1 MENLPKRMPSA
12 AAMLVA
18 ASLLVLPGCMTTNK
32 ALDAA
37 GATASS
43 DTPSAQQPADAAAP
57 STAPRNKAYRD
68 PLIRNVSSDT
78 ASQANAQVAAAPSPL
93 PGSATG
99 APANIGG
106 LALQPTA
113 INAHAS
119 SIYSVPNSAMPA
131 LPAAGN
137 ATAYAPPPRISPAQ
151 ASVFSAPATPPAPP
165 QPQSGADVTMPD
177 QTSQKGVP
185 QTQSQAETQPATM
198 RSASLQGATR
208 NVLYSAPQVPAANGL
223 LGLLHKVALPGLTRT
238 APNGLHVQNDTIQ
251 VGCFQPDLIGMIK
264 SAENHFGR
272 PVVVT
277 SGYRDPSHNRLVGG
291 ADESLHKLC
300 DAADLK
306 VEGVSKWE
314 LASYLRSLPGRGGV
328 GTYCHTESVHLD
340 TGSQRDWNWACRGH
354 GASETAERDI

>member
-12 AAMLVA
+12 AVMLVA
-18 ASLLVLPGCMTTNK
+18 ASLLVLPGCVTANK
-32 ALDAA
+32 ALNAA

-43 DTPSAQQPADAAAP
+43 DTPAGPQTADAAAP
-57 STAPRNKAYRD
+57 STTPRNRAYRD
-68 PLIRNVSSDT
+68 PLVTNVSNGS
-78 ASQANAQVAAAPSPL
+78 ASQANAQAAAPSPL

-119 SIYSVPNSAMPA
+119 SIYSVPNPAMPTQ
-131 LPAAGN
+131 PAAAD
-137 ATAYAPPPRISPAQ
+137 ATAYAPAPRISPAQ
-151 ASVFSAPATPPAPP
+151 ASVFSAPSMPPAPP
-165 QPQSGADVTMPD
+165 QIQSGTDVTTPD
-177 QTSQKGVP
+177 QTPQKGVP
-185 QTQSQAETQPATM
+185 QSQSQAETQPATM

-208 NVLYSAPQVPAANGL
+208 NVLYSAPKVPAANGL

-238 APNGLHVQNDTIQ
+238 APNGLHVQNDEIQ
-251 VGCFQPDLIGMIK
+251 VGCFKPDLVRMIK

-291 ADESLHKLC
+291 ADESFHKSC

-340 TGSQRDWNWACRGH
+340 TGSQRDWNWGCRGP

>member
-1 MENLPKRMPSA
+1 
-12 AAMLVA
+12 MLVA
-18 ASLLVLPGCMTTNK
+18 ASLLVLPGCVTATK
-32 ALDAA
+32 PIAAA

-43 DTPSAQQPADAAAP
+43 DTPSEQQTADAAVP
-57 STAPRNKAYRD
+57 STPSRNKAYRD
-68 PLIRNVSSDT
+68 PLVRNVSADA
-78 ASQANAQVAAAPSPL
+78 ASRPNTQAAASAPSPL

-113 INAHAS
+113 INAHTL

-131 LPAAGN
+131 QPAAGD
-137 ATAYAPPPRISPAQ
+137 ATAYAPGPGISPAR
-151 ASVFSAPATPPAPP
+151 ASVFSAPATPSAPP
-165 QPQSGADVTMPD
+165 QSQSDADVTTPD
-177 QTSQKGVP
+177 QTLQKRIP
-185 QTQSQAETQPATM
+185 QSRSQAETQPATM

-208 NVLYSAPQVPAANGL
+208 NVLYSAPRVPAANGL
-223 LGLLHKVALPGLTRT
+223 LNLLHKVALPGLTRT

-251 VGCFQPDLIGMIK
+251 VGCFQPDLVRMIK

-291 ADESLHKLC
+291 ADESLHKSC

-340 TGSQRDWNWACRGH
+340 TGSQRDWNWACRGP
-354 GASETAERDI
+354 GASETAEQGI

>member
-18 ASLLVLPGCMTTNK
+18 ASLLVLPGCVTASK
-32 ALDAA
+32 ALNA
-37 GATASS
+37 GDATASS
-43 DTPSAQQPADAAAP
+43 DTPPGPQTADAAVPATT
-57 STAPRNKAYRD
+57 SRNKAYRD
-68 PLIRNVSSDT
+68 PLVRNVSASS
-78 ASQANAQVAAAPSPL
+78 ASQANAQATASAPSPL

-106 LALQPTA
+106 LAMQPTG

-119 SIYSVPNSAMPA
+119 SIYSVPTSAMPA
-131 LPAAGN
+131 QPAAGDV
-137 ATAYAPPPRISPAQ
+137 TAYAPGPRISPAQ
-151 ASVFSAPATPPAPP
+151 ASVFSAPSMPQAPP
-165 QPQSGADVTMPD
+165 QPKRGADVTTPD
-177 QTSQKGVP
+177 PTSQNGVP
-185 QTQSQAETQPATM
+185 QSQAETQPATM
-198 RSASLQGATR
+198 QSANLQGATR
-208 NVLYSAPQVPAANGL
+208 NALYSAPKVAAANGL

-238 APNGLHVQNDTIQ
+238 APNGLHVQNDSIQ
-251 VGCFQPDLIGMIK
+251 VGCFQPDLVRMIK

-291 ADESLHKLC
+291 ADESLHKSC

-340 TGSQRDWNWACRGH
+340 TGSQRDWNWGCRGS
-354 GASETAERDI
+354 GASETAGRDI